1 MGEAPPLDPGGGPRP
16 RLLDSLARLGRA
28 WQYPSNTPGMALE
41 ASWEALRTLDRTLEH
56 PQKASGKSF
65 DLFGRPSAH
74 IPRLWNFLL
83 NSLGDPLGI
92 WEQDLA
98 FE

>member
-1 MGEAPPLDPGGGPRP
+1 
-16 RLLDSLARLGRA
+16 
-28 WQYPSNTPGMALE
+28 MALE
-41 ASWEALRTLDRTLEH
+41 AFWEALRTLDRTLEH
-56 PQKASGKSF
+56 PQKASKKSL
-65 DLFGRPSAH
+65 DRFGRPSAEVS
-74 IPRLWNFLL
+74 RLWNFLL